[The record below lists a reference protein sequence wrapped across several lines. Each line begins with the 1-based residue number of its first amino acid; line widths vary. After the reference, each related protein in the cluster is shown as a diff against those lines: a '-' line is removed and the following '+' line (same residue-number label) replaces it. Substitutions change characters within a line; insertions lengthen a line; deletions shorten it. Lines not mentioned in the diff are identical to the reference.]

1 MRSSRTAVILLA
13 SLLAASSWVGAAEGA
28 GADAS
33 SGEGACSATAAPAR
47 AADPGLPCPTER
59 VPLPQAG
66 AASTDRTQYIRNA
79 IAGPGLPREVKGR
92 RLTGLGTGFFISN
105 TRLLTNHHVAGQ
117 CAVVTRRIG
126 EERNTAIASVI
137 ATDQGHDLA
146 LLASDERSGG
156 AAPFARE
163 LSGND
168 APYSVVG
175 YPEHGLATVRP
186 SLVEVSIDPGA
197 LDPTTPFLTFRG
209 TVRRGNSGGPL
220 LDRSGAVVGIVAR
233 KLNAPAVYKRTGQMP
248 EDVGFAVPL
257 RIVAEFVKANDTK
270 VAVSADASSLTAEEL
285 LDKGRAFIAQ
295 IGCWN

>member
-1 MRSSRTAVILLA
+1 M
-13 SLLAASSWVGAAEGA
+13 E
-28 GADAS
+28 
-33 SGEGACSATAAPAR
+33 APAG
-47 AADPGLPCPTER
+47 AADPAPPCPADR
-59 VPLPQAG
+59 GIPLPQAG
-66 AASTDRTQYIRNA
+66 GSPRDRTQYIRDA

-105 TRLLTNHHVAGQ
+105 TRLLTNHHVAGR

-146 LLASDERSGG
+146 LLASDRGSGG
-156 AAPFARE
+156 VAPFARE
-163 LSGND
+163 LSGKD
-168 APYSVVG
+168 VSYSVVG

-186 SLVEVSIDPGA
+186 SLIEVSIDPGA
-197 LDPTTPFLTFRG
+197 VDATTPLLAFRG

-233 KLNAPAVYKRTGQMP
+233 KLNAAAVYQRTGQMP
-248 EDVGFAVPL
+248 EELGFAVPL
-257 RIVAEFVKANDTK
+257 RIVAEFVKANDAP
-270 VAVSADASSLTAEEL
+270 VAVSADASPLTAEQL
-285 LDKGRAFIAQ
+285 LDKAQAFIAQ